1 MFRFS
6 SLLFLLLLSRSYATE
21 LSIKYDDKVDATY
34 YQVGEY
40 MNYYLSDGEQKLYI
54 GTYRQAPILHKFDFV
69 SLIESGD
76 KSNEL
81 YLVTTA
87 DGKIQLTDLISQVYE
102 LYPQSKYFTLFVE
115 DVLQEPNGKISIK
128 LYSPTEDKELVVRLD
143 RNFKLLLPE
152 I

>member
-1 MFRFS
+1 MLKKS
-6 SLLFLLLLSRSYATE
+6 CLLFILLLGCSCRSE
-21 LSIKYDDKVDATY
+21 MFIVSDDKIDTTY
-34 YQVGEY
+34 YHTTDY
-40 MNYYLSDGEQKLYI
+40 KKYYLSDGAHELYM

-115 DVLQEPNGKISIK
+115 EVLQEPNGKISIK

>member
-1 MFRFS
+1 M
-6 SLLFLLLLSRSYATE
+6 
-21 LSIKYDDKVDATY
+21 
-34 YQVGEY
+34 
-40 MNYYLSDGEQKLYI
+40 

-87 DGKIQLTDLISQVYE
+87 DGKIQLKDLIPQVYE

-115 DVLQEPNGKISIK
+115 EVLQEPNGKISIK